1 MTAIA
6 PARLA
11 VDRRALTVL
20 ERVFTVA
27 LPHEGCA
34 LLLGP
39 DASCSQIGQVWP
51 CLNSWP
57 EAAERTRRFALD
69 PREQLVAQRWA
80 RERGL
85 VVLGS
90 AHSHPLSRP
99 EPSALDLELCFA
111 PALMLIG
118 APAQQPGGWAF
129 AFWWVD
135 DGMAGLP
142 PEPRR
147 LPWRM
152 VDILH

>member
-20 ERVFTVA
+20 ERVFTAA
-27 LPHEGCA
+27 LPHEGC
-34 LLLGP
+34 
-39 DASCSQIGQVWP
+39 
-51 CLNSWP
+51 
-57 EAAERTRRFALD
+57 ALD

-99 EPSALDLELCFA
+99 EPSALDQELCFA